1 MTEKDKGHFADKHRG
16 ERSVSPA
23 LAAAIH
29 EKTTDGKIPCRRAE
43 TICREMDVTMGE
55 VGKAADLME
64 VVITKCQLGLFGFA
78 PDRKAVQPAAEVLP
92 ELETDIRAAC
102 DDGRLSCRAA
112 WDIAARRGISKMDVS
127 AACEALK
134 IKVKPCQLGAF

>member
-23 LAAAIH
+23 LAAAIRDKAG
-29 EKTTDGKIPCRRAE
+29 EGKLPCRRAE

-64 VVITKCQLGLFGFA
+64 LEITKCQLGLFGFA
-78 PDRKAVQPAAEVLP
+78 PDRKAVKPAAGVSP
-92 ELETDIRAAC
+92 EFETDIRAAC
-102 DDGRLSCRAA
+102 VDGRLPCRSA
-112 WDIAARRGISKMDVS
+112 WDIAARRRIPKMDVS
-127 AACEALK
+127 AACEALE

>member
-23 LAAAIH
+23 LAAAIR
-29 EKTTDGKIPCRRAE
+29 EKTDAGTISCRRAE

-78 PDRKAVQPAAEVLP
+78 PDRKAVKPAAGVSP
-92 ELETDIRAAC
+92 EFETDIRAAC
-102 DDGRLSCRAA
+102 VDGRLPCRSA
-112 WDIAARRGISKMDVS
+112 WDIAARRRIPKMDVS
-127 AACEALK
+127 AACEALE